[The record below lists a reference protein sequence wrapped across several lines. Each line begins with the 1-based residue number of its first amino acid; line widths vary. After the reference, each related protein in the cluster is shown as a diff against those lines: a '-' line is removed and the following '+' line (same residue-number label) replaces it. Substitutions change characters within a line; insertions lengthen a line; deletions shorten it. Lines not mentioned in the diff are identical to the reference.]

1 MLSQEMISIDRSKII
16 KHPLIAVICV
26 FSLLVVL
33 YWGLIASDRYVSEAH
48 VIIQSTDMTGGMQ
61 SMDFASLLGGMNSGA
76 GADQMLLRDHLL
88 SVDMLKKLD
97 EKLNLRAH
105 FSDSKR
111 DLLSR
116 MWGEDTSIE
125 WFYKYYLTRVTIE
138 FDENA
143 GVLVINSQAYD
154 PGTAHA
160 ISSMLVAN
168 GELFMNAIARDIAKV
183 QVDFLEKAVL
193 QMSDRVMLAR
203 QTMLDFQNK
212 NGLVSPEN
220 ATENLV
226 GIINSMQ
233 TRLSEL
239 QASRAAMLSYL
250 VPSSPNI
257 VEINMQIQAV
267 EKQIRREKSRLTS
280 PVGKT
285 LNKIVE
291 EYQRLQITAEF
302 AQDVYQSALVSLE
315 KGRIDAAR
323 TLKKM
328 TILQSPTYPE
338 YPLKPERLYK
348 IVVYIVVI
356 LLICGIINL
365 LTAIIADHRD

>member
-1 MLSQEMISIDRSKII
+1 MFSQEKISLYKLELL
-16 KHPLIAVICV
+16 KHPLLSGVCV
-26 FSLLVVL
+26 LSLLAIL
-33 YWGLIASDRYVSEAH
+33 YWGVIASDRYVSEAH
-48 VIIQSTDMTGGMQ
+48 VIIQSTDMAGMQ
-61 SMDFASLLGGMNSGA
+61 SMDFASLVGGMSSGG

-97 EKLNLRAH
+97 KKLNLRAH
-105 FSDSKR
+105 FSDSSR

-125 WFYKYYLTRVTIE
+125 WFYKYYLTRVGIE
-138 FDENA
+138 YDDTA
-143 GVLVINSQAYD
+143 GVLIVIAEAYD
-154 PGTAHA
+154 PETAHA
-160 ISSMLVAN
+160 ITAMLVDS
-168 GELFMNAIARDIAKV
+168 GELFMNGIARDLAKV
-183 QVDFLEKAVL
+183 QVEFLETAVV

-233 TRLSEL
+233 ARLSEL
-239 QASRAAMLSYL
+239 QAQRAAMLSYL

-257 VEINMQIQAV
+257 VEINMQIAAV
-267 EKQIRREKSRLTS
+267 EKQIKQEKARLTS
-280 PVGKT
+280 LGGKT

-291 EYQRLQITAEF
+291 EYQRLQMNAEF
-302 AQDVYQSALVSLE
+302 SQDVYKSALVSLE

-328 TILQSPTYPE
+328 TILQAPTKPE
-338 YPLKPERLYK
+338 YPLKPARLYNIIVF
-348 IVVYIVVI
+348 IVVV
-356 LLICGIINL
+356 LLISGIISL
-365 LTAIIADHRD
+365 LLAIVADHRD